1 MQICIFEFS
10 YGNTNNMNCFFIFLR
25 DLTVYNE
32 NKLMIFILNLNQ
44 SQIIIKQSQNHTHD

>member
-10 YGNTNNMNCFFIFLR
+10 YGNTNNMIFFFIFLR